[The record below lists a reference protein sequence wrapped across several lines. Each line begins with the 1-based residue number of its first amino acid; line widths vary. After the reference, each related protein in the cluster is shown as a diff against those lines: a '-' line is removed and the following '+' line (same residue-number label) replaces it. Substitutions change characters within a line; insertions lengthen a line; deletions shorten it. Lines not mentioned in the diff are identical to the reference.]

1 MTRSWQG
8 WVPCTSACVL
18 RLRAVDK
25 RSFGCT
31 RSWRLGFATWWYSAL
46 RNSAFQKGFPRW
58 PERPDHGVFS
68 IQCPNRTTQPCPF
81 LPGTFSCSCFL
92 RCRSKL
98 VCCPKHRLHRWHLN
112 GFSLLWMFRTCRW
125 RLEEM
130 LNDLSQYLHLKNRSK
145 CQRVQREE
153 KKKKKEKSDYQ
164 KTRKCWSINL
174 YSAEDLGSTRH

>member
-1 MTRSWQG
+1 MLSIKASQG
-8 WVPCTSACVL
+8 
-18 RLRAVDK
+18 
-25 RSFGCT
+25 
-31 RSWRLGFATWWYSAL
+31 
-46 RNSAFQKGFPRW
+46 

-68 IQCPNRTTQPCPF
+68 LQRPNRTTQPCPL

-145 CQRVQREE
+145 CQRVQCEG
-153 KKKKKEKSDYQ
+153 KKRKRKIWLSENQKMLVYKSLFGWGPGKHKALIIPDKSDIIVTQ
-164 KTRKCWSINL
+164 GAQRK
-174 YSAEDLGSTRH
+174 E